1 MKVIGLCGGSGSGKS
16 AASEL
21 LEKIGIPHIDADG
34 IYRDLTSYESDCMR
48 VLKSE
53 FGDAVMNED
62 GSLNRDYVRELVFSG
77 NDRDT
82 KRARLNEITHKYV
95 LSEID
100 KQIEKY
106 KSEGREAVI
115 ADVPLLFESG
125 FNEKCDFTVAVVAD
139 EAVRIDRIVRRDKI
153 TKEQAKARINAQI
166 STDELISRVDF
177 VLENNGDLD
186 ELEKAVMVLYERM
199 IK

>member
-48 VLKSE
+48 ALKSE

-166 STDELISRVDF
+166 STDELISKVDF

-186 ELEKAVMVLYERM
+186 ELEKAVMVLYEKM

>member
-21 LEKIGIPHIDADG
+21 LEKLGIPHIDADQ
-34 IYRDLTSYESDCMR
+34 IYHTLTSYESDCMR
-48 VLKSE
+48 ALVSE
-53 FGDAVMNED
+53 FGTTVMNSD
-62 GSLNRDYVRELVFSG
+62 GSLNRDHVRELVFSG
-77 NDRDT
+77 NDRNE
-82 KRARLNEITHKYV
+82 KRAKLNEITHRYV

-100 KQIEKY
+100 KQIEIY
-106 KSEGREAVI
+106 RVSGRKAVV

-125 FNEKCDFTVAVVAD
+125 FNEKCDFMVAVVAD

-153 TKEQAKARINAQI
+153 TEEQAKARINAQI
-166 STDELISRVDF
+166 STEELISKVDF
-177 VLENNGDLD
+177 MLENNGDLG
-186 ELEKAVMVLYERM
+186 EFEKAVMDLYENK

>member
-1 MKVIGLCGGSGSGKS
+1 
-16 AASEL
+16 
-21 LEKIGIPHIDADG
+21 
-34 IYRDLTSYESDCMR
+34 MR
-48 VLKSE
+48 ALKSE

-166 STDELISRVDF
+166 STDELISKVDF

-186 ELEKAVMVLYERM
+186 ELEKAVMVLYEKM

>member
-1 MKVIGLCGGSGSGKS
+1 MKIIGLCGGSGSGKS

-21 LEKIGIPHIDADG
+21 LEKIGIPHIDADK

-48 VLKSE
+48 ALVSE
-53 FGDAVMNED
+53 FGVAVMNSN
-62 GSLNRDYVRELVFSG
+62 GSLNRDYVRDLVFSG
-77 NDRDT
+77 NDKNK
-82 KRARLNEITHKYV
+82 KRAKLNEITHKYV

-115 ADVPLLFESG
+115 ADIPLLFESG
-125 FNEKCDFTVAVVAD
+125 FNEKCDLTVAVVAD
-139 EAVRIDRIVRRDKI
+139 DAVRIERIVRRDNI
-153 TKEQAKARINAQI
+153 TNEQAKARINAQI
-166 STDELISRVDF
+166 STEELISKVDF
-177 VLENNGDLD
+177 VLENSGDLV
-186 ELEKAVMVLYERM
+186 ELEKAVMDLYTNK

>member
-62 GSLNRDYVRELVFSG
+62 GSLNRDFVRELVFSG

>member
-21 LEKIGIPHIDADG
+21 LEKIGIPHIDADS

-82 KRARLNEITHKYV
+82 KRVRLNEITHKYV

-100 KQIEKY
+100 KQIKKY

-166 STDELISRVDF
+166 STDELISKVDF
-177 VLENNGDLD
+177 ALENNGDLD
-186 ELEKAVMVLYERM
+186 ELGKTVMVLYEKM